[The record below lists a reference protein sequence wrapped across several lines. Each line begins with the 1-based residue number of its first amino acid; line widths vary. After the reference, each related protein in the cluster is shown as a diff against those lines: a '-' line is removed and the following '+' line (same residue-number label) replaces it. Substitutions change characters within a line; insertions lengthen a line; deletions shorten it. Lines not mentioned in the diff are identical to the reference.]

1 MELIICRKNSSI
13 FFLNFIVRSF
23 NLPTLSIV
31 YIWELGRLILLA
43 GEKKNQQN
51 ENWKSITRYI
61 PFKFRAKKNKQR
73 PRIPRKN
80 LIAQRDKC
88 DYSMSSSI
96 HYFILLSRLTFPV
109 MKKQDVPNTFKRKKW
124 ENNINGKFSKDAP
137 LFSDDSLVK
146 SIIVWDIF
154 H

>member
-31 YIWELGRLILLA
+31 YIWEIGTLILLA
-43 GEKKNQQN
+43 GEKKISKTRI
-51 ENWKSITRYI
+51 ENLSLEIYLLSLER
-61 PFKFRAKKNKQR
+61 KKTTQR

-80 LIAQRDKC
+80 LITRRDKC

-109 MKKQDVPNTFKRKKW
+109 MKKQDVPNTFKRQKR